1 MDMSV
6 SPFSSVGSLS
16 LSLSLILVLVYL
28 WKKIQIAVAGA
39 VEIPHPGLVIASSGV
54 L

>member
-1 MDMSV
+1 MCLLV
-6 SPFSSVGSLS
+6 LFRLWVPS

-28 WKKIQIAVAGA
+28 WKKTQIAVAGA
-39 VEIPHPGLVIASSGV
+39 VEIPHPGLVIVSSGV